1 MSLTPDTVA
10 ALATPAGT
18 AALALIR
25 VSGPAAAAVAREVLG
40 RDPEPRRA
48 RHAPYRDRAG
58 IEIDDVVAT
67 FFAGPKSYTGEDV
80 WELTCHGNPYIA
92 QRILEDLVARGCRL
106 AEPGEF
112 TRRAFLNGRMDLSQ
126 AEAVMEVIHA
136 RGERAL
142 AAARHHLQGG
152 LGQRLGEIV
161 DRVLGV
167 LARLEAYIDFPE
179 EDLPPEDRTLVARE
193 LEAIE
198 LMINRLASTSR
209 YGELLREGVRTVLL
223 GAPNAG
229 KSSLL
234 NRLLGEER
242 ALVSPEPGTTR
253 DYLEERWIVGPHCL
267 RLVDTAGL
275 NLAPAPLERL
285 GIAKTV
291 ERALGADLWI
301 LVLDATQSTAPE
313 LPAELQAKGRELPVI
328 VVQNKVDL
336 ASAGTAPLPW
346 PGASVV
352 RTSALTGEGLEALR
366 SEIIRRVDAL
376 GYDPGELVAVNARH
390 AVALAEAA
398 TGVAAARAQ
407 WRDHGP
413 VELVASEIRG
423 ILDACGRITGRIDHE
438 RMLDALF
445 ATFCI
450 GK

>member
-1 MSLTPDTVA
+1 MSLYSDTVA
-10 ALATPAGT
+10 ALATPGGT

-25 VSGPAAAAVAREVLG
+25 VTGPASAAVARGVLG
-40 RDPEPRRA
+40 REPEPRRA
-48 RHAPYRDRAG
+48 RYAPYRDLAG
-58 IEIDDVVAT
+58 AEIDDVVAT

-80 WELTCHGNPYIA
+80 LELTCHGNPYIA

-112 TRRAFLNGRMDLSQ
+112 TRRAFLHGRMDLSQ

-152 LGQRLGEIV
+152 LGQRLSEIV

-179 EDLPPEDRTLVARE
+179 EDLPPEDRGLVASE
-193 LEAIE
+193 LEAIQ
-198 LMINRLASTSR
+198 LMINTLVSTSR
-209 YGELLREGVRTVLL
+209 FGKLLREGVQTVLL

-234 NRLLGEER
+234 NCLLGEER
-242 ALVSPEPGTTR
+242 ALVSSEPGTTR

-275 NLAPAPLERL
+275 NLTPAAVERL
-285 GIAKTV
+285 GIAKAV

-301 LVLDATQSTAPE
+301 LVLDSTQATPPE
-313 LPAELQAKGRELPVI
+313 LPVELQAKGRELPVI

-336 ASAGTAPLPW
+336 ASAGAPAPPW

-352 RTSALTGEGLEALR
+352 RTSAVTGEGLQALR
-366 SEIIRRVDAL
+366 AEIIRRVDAL
-376 GYDPGELVAVNARH
+376 GYDPGERVAVNARH

-398 TGVAAARAQ
+398 AGAAAARAQ

-413 VELVASEIRG
+413 VELVVSEIRG
-423 ILDACGRITGRIDHE
+423 VLDACGRITGRIDPE